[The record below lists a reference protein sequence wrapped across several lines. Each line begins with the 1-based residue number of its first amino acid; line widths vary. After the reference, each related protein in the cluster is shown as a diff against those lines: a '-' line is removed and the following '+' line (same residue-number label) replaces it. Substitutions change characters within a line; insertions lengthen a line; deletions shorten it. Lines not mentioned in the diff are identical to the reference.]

1 LLLQVFT
8 ITTPPSEVN
17 LAEELVR
24 GIAPGAVQSYCLGGT
39 LKYEL
44 PSSEVSIGGVFAA
57 MEDARGRLTVLD
69 WGIANCTLEEVFIK
83 FARSM
88 GVEGGA

>member
-1 LLLQVFT
+1 MWC
-8 ITTPPSEVN
+8 N
-17 LAEELVR
+17 MAGR
-24 GIAPGAVQSYCLGGT
+24 CT
-39 LKYEL
+39 LKCRYEL
-44 PSSEVSIGGVFAA
+44 PTSEVSIGRVFAA
-57 MEDARGRLTVLD
+57 MEGAKGRLTVLD